1 MKTSEPAIVKKLS
14 GDERRASIIQA
25 ARAIFANKGF
35 KGTTTRELAAA
46 AGVSEALI
54 FKHFADKEEL
64 YGAMLHAC
72 CNDQDFHRLDQII
85 ALEPSAL
92 KLVRLVHA
100 FLAMVLQERD
110 IDGDKTIH
118 CRLMIRSLL
127 EDGEFVRLFFQ
138 SVSTG
143 LEQSMLGSV
152 QAAIAAGDAY
162 DGPLPPQLGYW
173 FCHHLVLMLKTYMLP
188 ATDVLDYGSPHE
200 KVVQGAVWFSLRGF
214 GIKEEV
220 ICRLYHPN
228 DKKLFGK

>member
-14 GDERRASIIQA
+14 GDERRASIIRA

-54 FKHFADKEEL
+54 FKHFANKEEL

-72 CNDQDFHRLDQII
+72 CNDQDFHRLDQVI

-100 FLAMVLQERD
+100 FVAVVLDERD
-110 IDGDKTIH
+110 IDGDKTVH

-138 SVSTG
+138 GVSTD
-143 LEQSMLGSV
+143 LEESMLGSLR
-152 QAAIAAGDAY
+152 AAIAAGDAY
-162 DGPLPPQLGYW
+162 DGPLPPQLGFW

-188 ATDVLDYGSPHE
+188 AAEVLDYGSPHE
-200 KVVQGAVWFSLRGF
+200 KAIQGAVWFSLRGF

-220 ICRLYHPN
+220 IRRLYHP
-228 DKKLFGK
+228 DDEKLFGK